1 MSEELIDLYLSDLLV
16 SSASCH
22 VQHSLPPADQHRLR
36 TQSVTEDLT
45 KADSPARGLATLGRG
60 KYNQSA
66 ELKAGSSGHEEGDAH
81 KPTTYARQC

>member
-1 MSEELIDLYLSDLLV
+1 MLCALRTLSLI
-16 SSASCH
+16 SAIST
-22 VQHSLPPADQHRLR
+22 R

-45 KADSPARGLATLGRG
+45 KEDSPARGLATLGRG

-66 ELKAGSSGHEEGDAH
+66 ELKAGSSGHEKGEAH